1 MSLSDIAI
9 KRPIATLMVFI
20 AILIVGIF
28 SLSRLSI
35 DLLPDVEFPSLSV
48 STSYEGASPKEVET
62 LITELIE
69 RAVSTVQNV
78 EEVRSTS
85 SEGRS
90 SVSVSFK
97 WGTDMKEAANDVRER
112 VARAKNSLPENADD
126 PMIWKFD
133 ASAMPIMNFGLS
145 GTMPLD
151 KIRKYADDEI
161 KYRFERI
168 AGVAAV
174 DVGGGLEREI
184 HVDVDQSQMEAVGLS
199 FNQITS
205 ALGNENLDAP
215 GGYLETPRKELLV
228 RTSGQYTS
236 VAQIAN
242 TVIGRQNGTPIYLRQ
257 MADVKDS
264 FKELRSETLL
274 RGQPGVSLS
283 IQKQPGENTVKV
295 ANRVLK
301 ELKNVKAS
309 LPPGMDI
316 FVTRDSSKFIKD
328 SITQIEQTAMIGGVL
343 AIFILFVFLQS
354 FRSTLILSVSIP
366 LAIVATF
373 ILMSFAGLTLNM
385 MSMGG
390 LALGIGMLLDNSIV
404 VLENIYRHRQW
415 GEDPGQSAS
424 VGTKEVGAAITAST
438 MTTLCV
444 FLPLLFAGTG
454 MQGIFFGQLAYTVSF
469 SVLCSLFVALTLIPV
484 MSLRLLKVVPIS
496 EMSKQPNPKGFAK
509 FEHFMLKLLDAL
521 NNKYRNSLG
530 WVLDHRKWVIIVCL
544 LILVLCLALIPTIGT
559 EFLPEVDEGIISINL
574 ELPVGTKLEVTDA
587 LTTKLDKMVRNSVP
601 ELETIR
607 TNIGGGGFGGGGSPN
622 TASININ
629 LVDKSKRKRST
640 NEVTADLRRILS
652 GNPDTRVWVSSRG
665 SMMTRMLRGGQQSR
679 LEVDVRGHDLEK
691 AAVLA
696 EQVKGLVESVPG
708 TVNVRV
714 SRQEGKPEL
723 TVLLDRDKASNL
735 GLNLATVANTLNT
748 SLTGTVATRYRE
760 GGDEYDVRV
769 RLKERDR
776 MSLDNAKSVF
786 VNTGPNSSVTLGN
799 IAKVQEAVGPISI
812 ERRAQERTIT
822 VSSDMVGRDPGS
834 IGRDISAKLAS
845 LGVPEGFSVRFVGEQ
860 EEQKKANRSLMFVF
874 MLAVALVYMVMA
886 AQYESLLHPF
896 VIMFS
901 IPFAAIGVTLILF
914 FTGTNFSI
922 NVFIGVIMLAGIVV
936 NNAIVLVDY
945 INLMRRQGRDL
956 KEAILEGG
964 RRRLR
969 PILMTTLVTVFGLLP
984 MALGIGS
991 GAELQ
996 ASMARTVFG
1005 GMTVATLFT
1014 LFFVP
1019 TIYYIFESIREKRKI
1034 VKEN

>member
-20 AILIVGIF
+20 AILIVGMF
-28 SLSRLSI
+28 SLFKLSI

-48 STSYEGASPKEVET
+48 STVYEGASPKEVEV
-62 LITELIE
+62 LITEPIE

-78 EEVRSTS
+78 QEVRSTS
-85 SEGRS
+85 NEGSS
-90 SVSVSFK
+90 SVSVTFK
-97 WGTDMKEAANDVRER
+97 WGTDMKEATNDIRDRVGRVRG
-112 VARAKNSLPENADD
+112 ALPENALD
-126 PMIWKFD
+126 PSIWKFD
-133 ASAMPIMNFGLS
+133 ASSMPIINLGLS

-151 KIRKYADDEI
+151 KIRKYADDDI

-168 AGVAAV
+168 EGVAAV

-184 HVDVDQSQMEAVGLS
+184 HIDVDQSQMEGVGLS
-199 FNQITS
+199 FNQIIST
-205 ALGNENLDAP
+205 LGSENLDVP
-215 GGYLETPRKELLV
+215 GGYLKTPRKELLV

-242 TVIGRQNGTPIYLRQ
+242 TVVGRQNGAPIYLRQ
-257 MADVKDS
+257 IADVKDS
-264 FKELRSETLL
+264 FKELRSETLM
-274 RGQPGVSLS
+274 RGQPGVNFS

-309 LPPGMDI
+309 LPEGMDI

-328 SITQIEQTAMIGGVL
+328 SIKQIEQTAMIGGVL

-354 FRSTLILSVSIP
+354 VRSTLILSVSIP
-366 LAIVATF
+366 LAVVATF
-373 ILMSFAGLTLNM
+373 ILMNFAGLTLNM

-415 GEDPGQSAS
+415 GEDPEQSAS
-424 VGTKEVGAAITAST
+424 VGTKEVASAITAST

-484 MSLRLLKVVPIS
+484 MSLRLLKVVPMS
-496 EMSKQPNPKGFAK
+496 EMSGQSNPKGFAK
-509 FEHFMLKLLDAL
+509 FEHFMLKRLDAL
-521 NNKYRNSLG
+521 NNKYRNSLD

-559 EFLPEVDEGIISINL
+559 EFMPEVDEGLISVNL
-574 ELPVGTKLEVTDA
+574 ELPVGTKLEVTDE
-587 LTTKLDKMVRNSVP
+587 LTTKLDKMIRDKVP
-601 ELETIR
+601 ELDTIR

-622 TASININ
+622 AASININ

-640 NEVTADLRRILS
+640 NDVMTDLRRILS
-652 GNPDTRVWVSSRG
+652 GNPDTKVWVSSRG
-665 SMMTRMLRGGQQSR
+665 SMMTRMLRGGQSSR

-696 EQVKGLVESVPG
+696 EQVKELVENVPG

-714 SRQEGKPEL
+714 SRAEGKPEL

-735 GLNLATVANTLNT
+735 GLNLANVANTLNT
-748 SLTGTVATRYRE
+748 SLTGAVATRYRE
-760 GGDEYDVRV
+760 GGDEFDVRI

-786 VNTGPNSSVTLGN
+786 VNTGTNSSVTLGN

-822 VSSDMVGRDPGS
+822 VSSDMLGRDPGS
-834 IGRDISAKLAS
+834 IGKDINAKLTS
-845 LGVPEGFSVRFVGEQ
+845 LNVPEGFSVRFVGEQ
-860 EEQKKANRSLMFVF
+860 EEQKKANRSLMFVL

-896 VIMFS
+896 VIMFA
-901 IPFAAIGVTLILF
+901 IPFAAIGVTLMLF

-945 INLMRRQGRDL
+945 INLMRRQGMDL
-956 KEAILEGG
+956 REAILEGG

-1005 GMTVATLFT
+1005 GMTVATVFT

-1019 TIYYIFESIREKRKI
+1019 TIYYIFESIREKRKGRLYD
-1034 VKEN
+1034 